1 MPQKTSLQTFGL
13 FLTLAAIVAAAPL
26 LWSVSPGSPANGGLE
41 PGQTIPT
48 FRAAGWI
55 NGAPPEPDRLKDR
68 VIVVNAWF
76 LTCPYCH
83 TGMPELVRL
92 WNKYRQQDV
101 VFVGL
106 THEPPEQLDAIREFL
121 ERYDVGWLNAY
132 GAVPTLRD
140 FKAEYFPGYWVVDR
154 NGRVLWNKSMESRE
168 SMEQAI
174 ERALAAPVT
183 AGS

>member
-26 LWSVSPGSPANGGLE
+26 LWSISPGGSANGGLE
-41 PGQTIPT
+41 PGQKMPALQ
-48 FRAAGWI
+48 AAGWI
-55 NGAPPEPDRLKDR
+55 NGEAPEPGGLHGQ
-68 VIVVNAWF
+68 VVVVNAWF

-92 WNKYRQQDV
+92 REKYREKGV
-101 VFVGL
+101 IFVGL

-121 ERYDVGWLNAY
+121 ERYQVDWPNAY
-132 GAVPTLRD
+132 GAVPTLLD

-154 NGRVLWNKSMESRE
+154 DGRVLWNKSMESGE
-168 SMEQAI
+168 SLERAI
-174 ERALAAPVT
+174 ERALAKPVT
-183 AGS
+183 TGL